1 MSVCSCLWCTRF
13 SRLQR
18 HRLYGKYWMN
28 TIVPLRLFHSATNF
42 VMNDFIFL
50 WFEDRFALV
59 RLNVEQVSECVS
71 VCVLA
76 DLQVLFLVHLKL
88 LLLVECYRVV
98 FSFEHSEMFRCNK
111 KSNSFF
117 FSERIG
123 KLGISCLFLMLI

>member
-59 RLNVEQVSECVS
+59 RLNVEQVSECV
-71 VCVLA
+71 CLC
-76 DLQVLFLVHLKL
+76 VHLPI
-88 LLLVECYRVV
+88 YRSF
-98 FSFEHSEMFRCNK
+98 FSFILNYCCWLNVIV
-111 KSNSFF
+111 SFF
-117 FSERIG
+117 LSSTVKCSAATKKATLSFFPSELENWESRVY
-123 KLGISCLFLMLI
+123 F